1 MGVDDERR
9 VKEQPR
15 RRPPELGAAKA
26 PIRRPAVAPVASH
39 DPVDPATRRKAL
51 EPALR
56 RRRASRPAHASP
68 VRDARGSPP
77 HRRRVR
83 GLACVRRPGRLVPEP
98 ARGWWWRHP
107 LARSR
112 VSGDGARAD
121 RRHNRPGRVPPSAAT
136 ASSDRWYRRLR
147 SGARHGLRRLVS
159 DWSIGER
166 ATEPGH
172 GGLEPAVK
180 SSGQEFVIEDS
191 LGYLVNRAARSLAHQ
206 LAEEL
211 RPAGVGIGQWAV
223 LMFLWARDGMSQAEL
238 SRVFAIDAAKM
249 VRTIDRMVRDGLVTR
264 VPDPDDGRVTRIR
277 LTERGR
283 SLRDELVPKATAV
296 NARNLN
302 RITEREGR
310 TLKRLLAKLLVEP
323 DR

>member
-1 MGVDDERR
+1 MFRSVIWTPETNERP
-9 VKEQPR
+9 VHPR
-15 RRPPELGAAKA
+15 AGDRTRSPE
-26 PIRRPAVAPVASH
+26 
-39 DPVDPATRRKAL
+39 
-51 EPALR
+51 
-56 RRRASRPAHASP
+56 
-68 VRDARGSPP
+68 
-77 HRRRVR
+77 
-83 GLACVRRPGRLVPEP
+83 
-98 ARGWWWRHP
+98 
-107 LARSR
+107 
-112 VSGDGARAD
+112 
-121 RRHNRPGRVPPSAAT
+121 
-136 ASSDRWYRRLR
+136 
-147 SGARHGLRRLVS
+147 
-159 DWSIGER
+159 
-166 ATEPGH
+166 
-172 GGLEPAVK
+172 LEPAVK
-180 SSGQEFVIEDS
+180 SSRQEFVIEDS

-206 LAEEL
+206 LAEEM
-211 RPAGVGIGQWAV
+211 RPAGVAIGQWAV

-238 SRVFAIDAAKM
+238 SRVVAIEPPTM